1 LSCFQPEDD
10 KEAAVETKEAIMS
23 EQKRIL
29 VVDDEPDFCSI
40 VQGQLEK
47 EGYAVELAYNGVE
60 GLEKVRANPPDAIV
74 LDVMMPEKDGYDV
87 CKELKADEA
96 TAGIPIVLLTAVA
109 SHVTSTRYSHADGM
123 STEADDYIAKPA
135 SAEEICDSIRGLL

>member
-1 LSCFQPEDD
+1 MTD
-10 KEAAVETKEAIMS
+10 K
-23 EQKRIL
+23 KRIL

-47 EGYAVELAYNGVE
+47 EGFDVELAYNGVE
-60 GLEKVRANPPDAIV
+60 GMEKVQANPPDAIV
-74 LDVMMPEKDGYDV
+74 LDVMMPEKDGYEM
-87 CKELKADEA
+87 CKELKADSKFCD
-96 TAGIPIVLLTAVA
+96 IPVLLLTAVA

-135 SAEEICDSIRGLL
+135 SAEAISQSIRQMLNM